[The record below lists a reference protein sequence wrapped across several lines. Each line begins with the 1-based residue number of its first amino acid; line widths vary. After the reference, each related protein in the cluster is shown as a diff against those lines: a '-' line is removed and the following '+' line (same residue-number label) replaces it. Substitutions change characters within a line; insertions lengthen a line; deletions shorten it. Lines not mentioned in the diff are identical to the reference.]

1 MSGVRSL
8 HAKTGCNA
16 TLKEILNREGIHVEL
31 LTKAIPPEAREAWY
45 EQLKAGMQVCISH
58 PRLVATG
65 MDYLEYERAQSV
77 VLFFLKPVM
86 LQAGIN
92 YPRIERQWARNVFAC
107 AIHGFQH
114 PYITPI
120 PRAASL

>member
-1 MSGVRSL
+1 MSGQ
-8 HAKTGCNA
+8 
-16 TLKEILNREGIHVEL
+16 LK
-31 LTKAIPPEAREAWY
+31 
-45 EQLKAGMQVCISH
+45 LKAGMQVCISH

-92 YPRIERQWARNVFAC
+92 CPRIERQWARNVSPVRSTDPSTRILC
-107 AIHGFQH
+107 
-114 PYITPI
+114 
-120 PRAASL
+120 RALGNTSFGKV